1 MRKKKAGAL
10 FMDFEISP
18 EDRIGGASQRGRK
31 AKPVAKARKPKKGE
45 RVEPGFGGGFFTT
58 DDAVYDD
65 EPPRRGRGRAPKS
78 KKQPRAK
85 KQRRGF
91 SLWRLFGKLFYWGAT
106 LGIVGALCLAGIVYY
121 YWMQMPAVSTWAV
134 PERPANIRIVAAD
147 GQMMSNRGK
156 MGGEAVALADLPQ
169 YVPEAFIAI
178 EDKRFYSHFGIDL
191 TGLGAVALE
200 SMRAGHVTRGASTL
214 TQQLAK
220 NLFLTPDQTLG
231 RKVQEALLAVW
242 LEHNYTKDQ
251 ILELYLNRVF
261 FGNNATGIEAASQ
274 TYFGKSAKNLSL
286 GEAAILAGSMQAPSR
301 LNPKGDPKLVEARQ
315 KLVLQAMADQG
326 YISQKES
333 NAATIDPGEDIR
345 TKVAGSESYVAD
357 WVEQIVQSY
366 VGDVKEDIVVYTT
379 INWDLQKEAEFLIK
393 EAVAEQGPKY
403 HFTQGALVSVDTS
416 GAVRAVVGGADYQK
430 SQYNRAVTSRR
441 QPGSTFKPF
450 VYMAAMEKGFTPDTM
465 ADDAPINI
473 NGWQPDNADN
483 KFMGPITL
491 RQALAFSRNTVAA
504 QLAWNVGPDKVVEV
518 AQRMGISS
526 PLQAVPSIA
535 LGTQEV
541 SLLELTS
548 GYVPFANGGN
558 GIIANVVT
566 RIETASGKVLYDAS
580 PAGPGQVVSPQVV
593 GEMNDMLSTALDI
606 GTGKHAHLSGWQI
619 GGKTGTS
626 QKARDALFV
635 GFTSRMVTGVWL
647 GNDDDT
653 ATTLAGGTV
662 PTQIWSDFMA
672 KAHEGLT
679 PQNLPDAS
687 SAAVPATD
695 LQPTDPIGA
704 LATDGTQQPGAVA
717 PDGTTQ
723 PVPADG
729 TQPPPTDLTGEQPQP
744 PAKRSPKTI
753 GDMLKGLFGGG
764 N

>member
-1 MRKKKAGAL
+1 
-10 FMDFEISP
+10 MDFEISP
-18 EDRIGGASQRGRK
+18 DDRIGGGAAKKRGR
-31 AKPVAKARKPKKGE
+31 AKPVAKSKTRKPAKND
-45 RVEPGFGGGFFTT
+45 RVEPGFFSREE
-58 DDAVYDD
+58 YYED
-65 EPPRRGRGRAPKS
+65 EAPRRGRAPK
-78 KKQPRAK
+78 AK
-85 KQRRGF
+85 KPQRGKKPKRGF
-91 SLWRLFGKLFYWGAT
+91 SIWRLFGRLLYWLTT
-106 LGIVGALCLAGIVYY
+106 LGVVGALGVAGIVYY
-121 YWMQMPAVSTWAV
+121 YWMQMPATSSWAV
-134 PERPANIRIVAAD
+134 PERPANIRVVAAD
-147 GQMMSNRGK
+147 GQLISNRGK
-156 MGGEAVALADLPQ
+156 MGGEAVSLAELPQ
-169 YVPEAFIAI
+169 YVPAAFIAI
-178 EDKRFYSHFGIDL
+178 EDKRFYSHFGIDVV
-191 TGLGAVALE
+191 GLGAVAIE
-200 SMRAGHVTRGASTL
+200 SLKARHVTRGASTL

-220 NLFLTPDQTLG
+220 NLFLSPDQTLG

-242 LEHNYTKDQ
+242 LEYNYTKNE

-274 TYFGKSAKNLSL
+274 TYFGKSARNLSL

-301 LNPKGDPKLVEARQ
+301 LNPKGDTALVEARQ

-326 YISQKES
+326 YITSAEAK
-333 NAATIDPGEDIR
+333 AATIDPDQKIR

-357 WVEQIVQSY
+357 WVEQLVQSY

-393 EAVAEQGPKY
+393 EAVTEQGPKY
-403 HFTQGALVSVDTS
+403 HFSQGALVAVDTD
-416 GAVRAVVGGADYQK
+416 GAVRAVVGGADYTL

-450 VYMAAMEKGFTPDTM
+450 VYMAAMEKGYTPDTI
-465 ADDAPINI
+465 AQDEPINI
-473 NGWQPDNADN
+473 NGWSPADADN

-491 RQALAFSRNTVAA
+491 RQALAYSRNTVAA
-504 QLAWNVGPDKVVEV
+504 QLAWIVGPDKVVEV

-526 PLQAVPSIA
+526 PLMAVPSIA

-548 GYVPFANGGN
+548 AYTPFANGGN
-558 GIIANVVT
+558 GVIASVVT
-566 RIETASGKVLYDAS
+566 RIETASGKVLYDAV
-580 PAGPGQVVSPQVV
+580 PAGPGQVVSPTVV

-653 ATTLAGGTV
+653 ATTLVGGSV

-672 KAHEGLT
+672 KAHEGL
-679 PQNLPDAS
+679 PPSNLPDAS
-687 SAAVPATD
+687 SAAVPATE
-695 LQPTDPIGA
+695 LQPNDPISA
-704 LATDGTQQPGAVA
+704 LAAGDGTVPA
-717 PDGTTQ
+717 DGT
-723 PVPADG
+723 PPADG
-729 TQPPPTDLTGEQPQP
+729 TQPQTTQQPAP
-744 PAKRSPKTI
+744 DPAAPRSPKTI
-753 GDMLKGLFGGG
+753 GDLLKGIFGGG
-764 N
+764 